1 MVHGKL
7 NRNTKAVSSH
17 SHALDMVLSKKSL
30 GTEQPTGTPDTQKDI
45 CLERG
50 LSGSSH
56 FNVQEVSFLTAQKKV
71 VGCKAFKNLTFLIG
85 ISQPFCSRST
95 W

>member
-30 GTEQPTGTPDTQKDI
+30 GTEQPTGTPDT
-45 CLERG
+45 ERG

-85 ISQPFCSRST
+85 ISQPFCSGST